1 MKCKNR
7 RILRSLLCLVLTFLM
22 LVTAAPLTAFA
33 AGTEKT
39 YQTGDVIEIG
49 SYPQSEVTDETLK
62 NALATAAGSTDGW
75 TSYAYYIESVQ
86 SDFMKYTDVE
96 YNGSKYRGVY
106 FTQYRPQQTTD
117 LTGEAKNTFQ
127 DDNGYMTDT
136 QYWFKYEPLKWK
148 VLSSDAG
155 NVILLSE
162 NIIDSQQFY
171 NVRKTRTVGG
181 KSVYPNDYEYSDIR
195 AWLNGTFCSS
205 AFSETEKSQLSAVVL
220 DGNRSMNDKVWLL
233 STDEAQKTDYGF
245 ASNTNVTETRQAKGT
260 AYALCQ
266 GLQVT
271 NDFSGWFLRSSGSGN
286 GVVYGVY
293 NVGDIYN
300 ANVVNT
306 EKYGVRPAI
315 KVHFHSWQSVVTSPT
330 CEKDGFTT
338 YCCTTCNASRKDAFT
353 GALGHNWR
361 EQITAPTCTD
371 KGYTTYSC
379 TVCGKT
385 KTENYTDELGHDW
398 GEWTQA
404 KAATCQEEGSE
415 QRVCKNDASHVETR
429 ATEKIDH
436 IEVVDEAKPA
446 TCEEWGLT
454 EGKHCSMCGK
464 VFVSQ
469 EYIPS
474 LGHDWDKG
482 AVNDDIPCTEW
493 GEKVYTCS
501 RCKKTE
507 TSLGY
512 SKHAWGEWTI
522 ITPATDYT
530 DGLRSHECSKCGT
543 VETEVINKL
552 VATEITVADNYV
564 HVRLLDGYVTTIPGA
579 GKEELVS
586 ATGDSTIICKNN
598 KEVDFDGDANAKIE
612 TGMKM
617 MILYKD
623 GTVAASRDIVVKG
636 DVDCNGEITVSDAR
650 LALRVAV
657 NLEKV
662 SDVAY
667 AAACISHGVNE
678 NVNVSDARSILRA
691 AVNLEKPEDW
701 LKDK

>member
-1 MKCKNR
+1 MCG
-7 RILRSLLCLVLTFLM
+7 
-22 LVTAAPLTAFA
+22 VTK
-33 AGTEKT
+33 TE
-39 YQTGDVIEIG
+39 
-49 SYPQSEVTDETLK
+49 
-62 NALATAAGSTDGW
+62 N
-75 TSYAYYIESVQ
+75 
-86 SDFMKYTDVE
+86 YTD
-96 YNGSKYRGVY
+96 
-106 FTQYRPQQTTD
+106 
-117 LTGEAKNTFQ
+117 
-127 DDNGYMTDT
+127 
-136 QYWFKYEPLKWK
+136 
-148 VLSSDAG
+148 
-155 NVILLSE
+155 
-162 NIIDSQQFY
+162 
-171 NVRKTRTVGG
+171 
-181 KSVYPNDYEYSDIR
+181 
-195 AWLNGTFCSS
+195 
-205 AFSETEKSQLSAVVL
+205 
-220 DGNRSMNDKVWLL
+220 
-233 STDEAQKTDYGF
+233 
-245 ASNTNVTETRQAKGT
+245 
-260 AYALCQ
+260 
-266 GLQVT
+266 
-271 NDFSGWFLRSSGSGN
+271 
-286 GVVYGVY
+286 
-293 NVGDIYN
+293 
-300 ANVVNT
+300 
-306 EKYGVRPAI
+306 
-315 KVHFHSWQSVVTSPT
+315 
-330 CEKDGFTT
+330 
-338 YCCTTCNASRKDAFT
+338 
-353 GALGHNWR
+353 ALGHDWG
-361 EQITAPTCTD
+361 EAVVTVATCTE

-379 TVCGKT
+379 TVCSVS

-398 GEWTQA
+398 GDWTVV

-429 ATEKIDH
+429 ATEKTDH
-436 IEVVDEAKPA
+436 AWGEAVVTAA
-446 TCEEWGLT
+446 TCT
-454 EGKHCSMCGK
+454 EKGYTTYSCTVCG
-464 VFVSQ
+464 VSKT
-469 EYIPS
+469 ENYTDE

-482 AVNDDIPCTEW
+482 VVSEDVPCTEW

-501 RCKKTE
+501 RCKQTE

-512 SKHAWGEWTI
+512 SKHAWGEWTV

-564 HVRLLDGYVTTIPGA
+564 NVRLLDGYVTTIPGA

-586 ATGDSTIICKNN
+586 ATGDSTRICKDN
-598 KEVDFDGDANAKIE
+598 KEVDFEGDSNAKIE

-701 LKDK
+701 LKDKQNNAV